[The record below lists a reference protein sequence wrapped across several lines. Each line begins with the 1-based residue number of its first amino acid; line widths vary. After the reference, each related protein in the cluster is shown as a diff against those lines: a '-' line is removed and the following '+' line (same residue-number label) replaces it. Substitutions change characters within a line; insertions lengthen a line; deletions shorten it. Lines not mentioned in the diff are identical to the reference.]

1 MNSWLPEDFRNIL
14 SISRREVQAF
24 SHRPL
29 FLFTIILAP
38 VVVVIFF
45 TTLMGAG
52 LPTKLPAAMVDEDN
66 TKVTREL
73 GRILASMQETRFD
86 YYFDNFEDARK
97 AMQAGKI
104 YGFFY
109 IPKGTTR
116 KAMSSRQPTIS
127 FYTNEAYLVPGS
139 LLMRDFKTM
148 GELSGLAVTREGL
161 YARGATE
168 HQAYGIFQGI
178 VLETHPLGNSVLD
191 YSVYLTNML
200 VPGLFIILILLAAT
214 YTLGYEWKQETQ
226 KQWLAMA
233 GGSRIVALTGK
244 LMPQLLLFQLMFVGY
259 DVYVFKILQFP
270 CNCGIEMMILWSL
283 FTVIATQAFAIF
295 MFGLFAGK
303 MRLSMC
309 MCSLW
314 GILSFSIAGFS
325 FPVTAMSPVLQGLA
339 FLFPLRHY
347 YLIYVN
353 QALYGFSIH
362 YVWTSVAALL
372 GFTFLPLLVM
382 HRYKAAFDHIKYRA

>member
-1 MNSWLPEDFRNIL
+1 MSSWLPEDFRNIL
-14 SISRREVQAF
+14 RISGREVQGF

-38 VVVVIFF
+38 VIVVIFF

-66 TKVTREL
+66 TKTTREL
-73 GRILASMQETRFD
+73 VRILASMQETHFE

-97 AMQAGKI
+97 AMQEGKI
-104 YGFFY
+104 YAFFY

-127 FYTNEAYLVPGS
+127 FYTNESYLVPGS

-148 GELSGLAVTREGL
+148 GELAGLAVTREGL
-161 YARGATE
+161 YARGATPR
-168 HQAYGIFQGI
+168 QAYGIFQGI

-191 YSVYLTNML
+191 YSVYLTNMI

-214 YTLGYEWKQETQ
+214 YTLGYEWKQGTQ
-226 KQWLAMA
+226 HEWLKMA

-244 LMPQLLLFQLMFVGY
+244 LLPQLLLFQLMFVGY
-259 DVYVFKILQFP
+259 DVYVFKILEFP
-270 CNCGIEMMILWSL
+270 CRCGLEMMVLWSL

-295 MFGLFAGK
+295 MFGLFAGQ
-303 MRLSMC
+303 MRLAMC

-314 GILSFSIAGFS
+314 GILSFSLAGFS
-325 FPVTAMSPVLQGLA
+325 YPVTAMDPILQSLA

-353 QALYGFSIH
+353 QALYGFPIH